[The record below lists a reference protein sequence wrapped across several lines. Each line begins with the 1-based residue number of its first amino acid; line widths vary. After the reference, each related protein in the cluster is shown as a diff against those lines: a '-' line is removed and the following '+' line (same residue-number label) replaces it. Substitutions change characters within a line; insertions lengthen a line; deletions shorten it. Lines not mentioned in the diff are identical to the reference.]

1 METLKGAHKRLFDAG
16 ARNFLFINLPP
27 IERSPGMLK
36 GVHSSKPK
44 NKSSH
49 AISLLVASYRLNA
62 GQIYKD
68 WNKALAETVRQFAN
82 ANHSEITAMIFSS
95 YDTFTNVLDDPVS
108 CGFTSEDVRKEEG
121 GIWYDHLHPTS
132 RMHDII
138 AANMAQFLG
147 DQFEFGFVED

>member
-1 METLKGAHKRLFDAG
+1 MLELGISYSSIFRRSNAPRGCSKVCILPSHK
-16 ARNFLFINLPP
+16 I
-27 IERSPGMLK
+27 
-36 GVHSSKPK
+36 
-44 NKSSH
+44 KSSH
-49 AISLLVASYRLNA
+49 AISLLASYRSNPD
-62 GQIYKD
+62 QIYKD